1 MIFYTLFTLLFSF
14 LLFYFTPKEFSSIES
29 ITEIWAWD
37 KANKIGMRNDSRF
50 KIKSQEILNAYKTD
64 KGIYFINRSE
74 FALPENSFTEYPLLG
89 KGHILYKKV
98 GSTILYYSN
107 TGELLW
113 EKEFKSYPRVN
124 LDGSLIFLVAG
135 DGNQVLILNQ
145 DGNLTGSE
153 RVDGR
158 FLTDIQYSKNTSL
171 LAFSGGEVYLLDS
184 KGKILHSKTEDSN
197 SKDNVFLKSASISLG
212 SKRIALHYFR
222 NDKDLIILL
231 NENFEIINTIP
242 LDRVYPH
249 KIFMGLSDRGDLILN
264 LPDKV
269 IIYNDKAK
277 LVFGQK
283 KENEPVYQI
292 AFANDSIFAFSSRN
306 ELHILNKDLVKVK
319 TRKIGFESR
328 IIPSFEDSLFFLET
342 DKEIISYTIWK

>member
-1 MIFYTLFTLLFSF
+1 MIFYSFFILFFS
-14 LLFYFTPKEFSSIES
+14 LILFYFTPKEFSNIES
-29 ITEIWAWD
+29 VNEIWAWD
-37 KANKIGMRNDSRF
+37 KENKIGMRNDSRF
-50 KIKSQEILNAYKTD
+50 KINSQEILNAYKTD

-74 FALPENSFTEYPLLG
+74 FSLPENSYTEYPLLG

-113 EKEFKSYPRVN
+113 EKNFKSYPKVN

-158 FLTDIQYSKNTSL
+158 FLTDIQYSKKNSL

-184 KGKILHSKTEDSN
+184 KGKILHNKVEETS
-197 SKDNVFLKSASISLG
+197 SKDNVFLKSGAISLN

-249 KIFMGLSDRGDLILN
+249 KIFMGLSDQGSLILN

-269 IIYNDKAK
+269 IIYNDKTK
-277 LVFGQK
+277 LIYNIK

-292 AFANDSIFAFSSRN
+292 AFANDSIFAFSYHK
-306 ELHILNKDLVKVK
+306 ELYILNKDLVKVK
-319 TRKIGFESR
+319 TRKIGFYSR

-342 DKEIISYTIWK
+342 DKEIITYTIWK